1 MNVFDI
7 KKNNILY
14 KIQTSGIINGICN
27 KLYKNNVFY
36 FKFYEII
43 IINFFGIIYL
53 ICRQRH
59 H

>member
-43 IINFFGIIYL
+43 IFFVCIIYL